1 MKLRSLALNQF
12 KKFTS
17 PTRLDGIG
25 DGLNV
30 VVGPM
35 RWVSQPCSTRCVL
48 PFRKT
53 QFEGQAYHRLAEQP
67 QPSRAG
73 G

>member
-17 PTRLDGIG
+17 PARLHGID

-30 VVGPM
+30 LVGTPEYSTEQLATKAARTM
-35 RWVSQPCSTRCVL
+35 RASQN
-48 PFRKT
+48 
-53 QFEGQAYHRLAEQP
+53 EN
-67 QPSRAG
+67 
-73 G
+73 